1 MFRIYMALSET
12 LSPNSASVISGKI
25 TSTSRHEKLAI
36 NCHNLIMIQKTC
48 RMFNKRE
55 FNNCMY

>member
-1 MFRIYMALSET
+1 MALSET